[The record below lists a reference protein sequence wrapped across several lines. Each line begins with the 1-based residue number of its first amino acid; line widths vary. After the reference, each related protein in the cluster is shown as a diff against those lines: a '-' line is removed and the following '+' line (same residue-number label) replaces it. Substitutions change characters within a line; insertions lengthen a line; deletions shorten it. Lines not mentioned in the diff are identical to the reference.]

1 MLALS
6 RQKLPVLEPPDGGVA
21 KGAYVAAEGD
31 QVVLIGTGSEVSLC
45 LAARDVLSKEGVS
58 ARMVSMPSW
67 ELFRAQ
73 PQGYHDEVLPPGVP
87 RLAVEAASPMGW
99 REWADDTV
107 TLDRFG
113 ASAPGNVV
121 LEKLGFTAEAVASKA
136 RELLR

>member
-1 MLALS
+1 
-6 RQKLPVLEPPDGGVA
+6 
-21 KGAYVAAEGD
+21 
-31 QVVLIGTGSEVSLC
+31 
-45 LAARDVLSKEGVS
+45 
-58 ARMVSMPSW
+58 MVSMPSW

-121 LEKLGFTAEAVASKA
+121 LEKLGFTAEAVAAKA